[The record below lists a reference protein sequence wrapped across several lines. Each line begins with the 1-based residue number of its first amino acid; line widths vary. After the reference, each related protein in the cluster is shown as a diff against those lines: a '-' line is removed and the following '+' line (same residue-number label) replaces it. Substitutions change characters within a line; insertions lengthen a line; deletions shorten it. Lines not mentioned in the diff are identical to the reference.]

1 MNASTTQD
9 NTLRELINLGEAL
22 LMNGAE
28 VNRVEDTLI
37 RMGKAA
43 GAESINVFVI
53 TSDIVATI
61 RYPDGSEIT
70 QTRRI
75 NHSASVNFGVIEKL
89 NALSRKFCISPIS
102 DSELHEKIESILTS
116 KPRTLIKYAGNI
128 IAAIAFAVFFG
139 GGFAEC
145 VAAAVAALIIAF
157 LSHKVAPYLKNTII
171 FNFSAAFILGIFL
184 TVSSHFF
191 PIFDCPKAF
200 SGALMLL
207 IPGVAI
213 TNSVRDMLVGDTMSG
228 ILHLIESVLWA
239 GAIVVGYVLAAY
251 LTEVIL

>member
-9 NTLRELINLGEAL
+9 RTLRELIDLGEAL

-43 GAESINVFVI
+43 GAESVNVFVI

-75 NHSASVNFGVIEKL
+75 THSGSVNFHVIEEL
-89 NALSRKFCISPIS
+89 NALSRRYCLFPLS
-102 DSELHEKIESILTS
+102 DKELHKKIKAILDE
-116 KPRTLIKYAGNI
+116 KPRTFKKYAGNV
-128 IAAIAFAVFFG
+128 IAAAAFSVFFG

-145 VAAAVAALIIAF
+145 IAAAVAALIMAF
-157 LSHKVAPYLKNTII
+157 LSHKLGPFLKNNII
-171 FNFSAAFILGIFL
+171 YNFVSAFILGVFL
-184 TVSSHFF
+184 TLSSKFI
-191 PIFDCPKAF
+191 PLFDCPKAF

-239 GAIVVGYVLAAY
+239 GAIVIGYVLAAY
-251 LTEVIL
+251 LTGVIF